1 MAANP
6 AALAALAERV
16 ESAQGPD
23 RELDAKIVAAIGS
36 VAIPWHHCG
45 VAVAQWREP
54 SGVEGAGGV
63 STASRY
69 VPLYTASLDAAVA
82 LVPIGWE
89 RGFSHDPPHQAV
101 GRANKWGE
109 HSIEARAATP
119 ALALCAAALR
129 AIATDAR
136 DA

>member
-1 MAANP
+1 MSADA
-6 AALAALAERV
+6 AALTALAERV

-36 VAIPWHHCG
+36 VAIPWHHHG
-45 VAVAQWREP
+45 VAVPQWREP
-54 SGVEGAGGV
+54 SGLEGAGTV

-69 VPLYTASLDAAVA
+69 VPLYTASVDAAVA
-82 LVPIGWE
+82 LVPVGWE

-101 GRANKWGE
+101 GRVNKWNE

-119 ALALCAAALR
+119 ALAICAAALR
-129 AIATDAR
+129 ALAADAR